1 MKPILLDCT
10 LRDGGN
16 QNDWQFTA
24 TDVRTIVSTLDA
36 ARVDVIEVGYRG
48 GSGSRAS
55 ATAGPSAHC
64 TPEYLAAL
72 PAVSHAELAVMVVPT
87 VCPVRAMD
95 DLPDSPV
102 SMVRIA
108 AYPWNIDGVPEYVR
122 AVRALGLKVGV
133 NLMAV
138 SYTTEERLAEVAAVV
153 ASETPDVFYIAD
165 SFGALT
171 PDDVRR
177 RIELLAGLLP
187 APLGIHA
194 HNNLGLAAA
203 NAVAGLDA
211 GVSWLD
217 ASLCAMAR
225 GAGNLATEQAAAFLT
240 AWPRYDTHADLP
252 LVCEAAEY
260 VAEQVLPR
268 PMTVRRA
275 EIAAGINDHHFYYQ
289 DRIDKISAHHGLDP
303 WEVGRRIGAARPRK
317 VLDETVENVCRE
329 LAGRTGPGAPSGQS
343 RQTDGGNA

>member
-1 MKPILLDCT
+1 MKPVLLDCT

-48 GSGSRAS
+48 GSGSRKS

-72 PAVSHAELAVMVVPT
+72 PDVSHAELAVMVVPT
-87 VCPVRAMD
+87 VCPLDALD

-108 AYPWNIDGVPEYVR
+108 AYPWNIDGVAPYVR
-122 AVRALGLKVGV
+122 RVRELGLKPGV

-138 SYTTEERLAEVAAVV
+138 SYTTPEQLAAIAETVAA
-153 ASETPDVFYIAD
+153 EPPDVFYIAD

-171 PDDVRR
+171 PDDVRQ
-177 RIELLAGLLP
+177 RIGLLAERLP
-187 APLGIHA
+187 VPLGIHA

-203 NAVAGLDA
+203 NALAGLDA
-211 GVSWLD
+211 GVRWLD

-225 GAGNLATEQAAAFLT
+225 GAGNLATEQAAAFLR
-240 AWPRYDTHADLP
+240 AWPRYRTHTDLP
-252 LVCEAAEY
+252 TVCAAAEY

-289 DRIDKISAHHGLDP
+289 ERIDKTAARFGVDP
-303 WEVGRRIGAARPRK
+303 WEAGRRIGAARPRK
-317 VLDETVENVCRE
+317 VVNETVEQVCRE
-329 LAGRTGPGAPSGQS
+329 LAATEGTKE
-343 RQTDGGNA
+343 

>member
-16 QNDWQFTA
+16 QNDWQFTP
-24 TDVRTIVSTLDA
+24 TDVHTIVSTLDA

-72 PAVSHAELAVMVVPT
+72 PDVSHAELAVMVVPT
-87 VCPVRAMD
+87 VCPVQAMA
-95 DLPDSPV
+95 DLGDSPV

-138 SYTTEERLAEVAAVV
+138 SYTTPEQLAGIADTV
-153 ASETPDVFYIAD
+153 ASELPDVFYIAD

-171 PDDVRR
+171 PDDVRQR
-177 RIELLAGLLP
+177 VGLLAERLP
-187 APLGIHA
+187 IPLGIHA

-203 NAVAGLDA
+203 NALAGLDS
-211 GVSWLD
+211 GVGWLD

-240 AWPRYDTHADLP
+240 AWPRYETHADLA

-275 EIAAGINDHHFYYQ
+275 EIAAGINDHHFYFQ
-289 DRIDKISAHHGLDP
+289 DRIEKISARHGLDP
-303 WEVGRRIGAARPRK
+303 WEVGRRIGAAQPRK
-317 VLDETVENVCRE
+317 VLDETVERLCRE
-329 LAGRTGPGAPSGQS
+329 LADGRQLTEGREA
-343 RQTDGGNA
+343 